1 MLQSLA
7 LAPYG
12 DLMTLDWWLHKQ
24 LAQTTCARTASRV
37 ARVCKPTIADAI
49 VASDITSLMAAD
61 RGVDEISEAL
71 EKSLQAWTA
80 NDGWG
85 KNDPLR

>member
-1 MLQSLA
+1 MACTAGQSDDAGL
-7 LAPYG
+7 
-12 DLMTLDWWLHKQ
+12 TV
-24 LAQTTCARTASRV
+24 AQTTCARTASRV

-71 EKSLQAWTA
+71 EKSLQAWTT

-85 KNDPLR
+85 KSCI